1 MLNLPGRNIIN
12 QVFFLRVSYESS
24 SLPSPYLEIIC
35 LFSDGFFLAFHLLS
49 YWVGQYD
56 GELVVAVDSSS
67 FETER
72 FHGFSDVD
80 GVEAA
85 TLEASVVEF
94 PQEVARCE
102 GFSLFA
108 FFRSA
113 DEGEEGFHAGSY
125 DAYVRWNMPQGISVV
140 GSSMLEV
147 SLYPAEDSGRPSAH
161 GGF

>member
-1 MLNLPGRNIIN
+1 MRASLMRFLSSYIKIIL
-12 QVFFLRVSYESS
+12 FFYNKSSIFFRVSYESS
-24 SLPSPYLEIIC
+24 SLPSPYLEISC
-35 LFSDGFFLAFHLLS
+35 LFSDGFFLSFHLLS

-85 TLEASVVEF
+85 TLKASVVEF

-113 DEGEEGFHAGSY
+113 DEGEEGFLT
-125 DAYVRWNMPQGISVV
+125 IV
-140 GSSMLEV
+140 GREELAIV
-147 SLYPAEDSGRPSAH
+147 LAD
-161 GGF
+161 